1 MRDSILP
8 MAIYHL
14 HAKVISRATGRS
26 AVAAA
31 AYRSASR
38 LHDDRL
44 DRAHDF
50 SNKSGVVHSEILLPD
65 GAPERFAD
73 RSTLWNEIEAIEKRK
88 DAQLSREVEF
98 SIPREMTE
106 AQGIALARD
115 FVREQF
121 VDRRMV
127 ADLNV
132 HWDIGEDGLA
142 KPHAH
147 VMLSTRSVDENGFGA
162 KERDWNSKA
171 LLGEWRERWAAL
183 ANERLA
189 EIGLDVRIDHRSFAE
204 QGIDLE
210 PQNKIGPAGM
220 RREARGEDAERAAD
234 HQDIARRNGERL
246 LAEPSLALEALTR
259 QQSTFTRRDLARFV
273 DRHTADAEQF
283 GQVMAKVE
291 ACPER
296 VALGK
301 DGHGRER
308 FSTREMVGVERR
320 LEEASLELGGR
331 TTHAVPVAV
340 RRAAMAREGLGE
352 EQALAVG
359 EVTRSRDLSVVVGYA
374 GTGKSTML
382 GVAREA
388 WEEAGYRVRGAALSG
403 IAAEGLEAG
412 SGIESRTLASLERGW
427 EKGFDLLE
435 RGDVLV
441 VDEAGMI
448 GSRQM
453 ERVLSA
459 AKDAG
464 AKVVLVGDPEQL
476 QAIEA
481 GGAFRAVAERVG
493 SVEITTVRRQREG
506 WQQEATKALATG
518 RTGVALDRYEAAGMV
533 HGHETLE
540 AARAGVVAGWDAARQ
555 AEPGSS
561 QIMLAH
567 RRVDVR
573 ALNEAARAIRLD
585 AGELEAGVE
594 VTVATA
600 QGERS
605 FAIED
610 RVYFLRNDRGL
621 GVKNG
626 TLGTV
631 RGLYGMDEEKV
642 LLSVQLDGPAGPG
655 TGRIVSVRTW
665 EYDALDHGYAAT
677 IHKSQGVT
685 VDRAHVL
692 ATGSMDRHGAY
703 VALSRHRES
712 VSVHWG
718 RDDVGDRDGL
728 VRRLSRERLKDTTLD
743 YPHVRDMDAGFA
755 RRRGLSVS
763 ESEIVVGREK
773 AASGP
778 RQDRQAEGVPMPE
791 PASAQQKRGMFDGLD
806 LSVRPGRRTTEK
818 DVSAGMDAGAGKGES
833 GIEREAPVSPF
844 AGLRLPRVQRE
855 QVPAGLAGFVPGGD
869 PLQQAVERYAR
880 AWVDVERMVRQELPV
895 LEYQKKALFEA
906 GRDLERVRRGGEA
919 DLRAALKHQPEIRQ
933 ALYGLEGPARARK
946 LIEGLEHEDRVRKS
960 PELRAARFVKTW
972 DGLSREQQ
980 GVALKELKRDA
991 QLESVLREK
1000 GRELGIRKGSTL
1012 DHGLHPHQ
1020 REQALSRSRSRGMD
1034 MGM

>member
-1 MRDSILP
+1 

-31 AYRSASR
+31 AYRAASR
-38 LHDDRL
+38 LHDVRL
-44 DRAHDF
+44 DRDHDF

-65 GAPERFAD
+65 GAPERFLD
-73 RSTLWNEIEAIEKRK
+73 RSLLWNEVEAIEKRK
-88 DAQLSREVEF
+88 DAQLAREVEF
-98 SIPREMTE
+98 SIPREMIQ

-121 VDRRMV
+121 VERGMV

-132 HWDIGEDGLA
+132 HWDIGEDRQA

-162 KERDWNSKA
+162 KERSWNDRE
-171 LLGEWRERWAAL
+171 LLLTWRERWASL

-189 EIGLDVRIDHRSFAE
+189 ELDLDVRIDHRSFAE

-220 RREARGEDAERAAD
+220 RREERGEDAERVSD
-234 HQDIARRNGERL
+234 HLEIARRNGERL
-246 LAEPSLALEALTR
+246 LAEPHVALEALTR
-259 QQSTFTRRDLARFV
+259 QQSTFTRQDLARFV
-273 DRHTADAEQF
+273 DRHTVDAEQF
-283 GQVMAKVE
+283 SAVMVRVE
-291 ACPER
+291 VCPEL

-308 FSTREMVGVERR
+308 FSTREMIGVEQR
-320 LEEASLELGGR
+320 LEEASLAMGQSLG
-331 TTHAVPVAV
+331 HAVPLAV
-340 RRAAMAREGLGE
+340 RRAAMARDGLGD

-359 EVTRSRDLSVVVGYA
+359 EVTKSRDLSVVVGYA

-382 GVAREA
+382 GVARAA

-412 SGIESRTLASLERGW
+412 SGIESRTLASLERAW
-427 EKGFDLLE
+427 ARGFDLLE

-441 VDEAGMI
+441 VDEAGMV

-453 ERVLSA
+453 ERVLSVA
-459 AKDAG
+459 RDAG

-493 SVEITTVRRQREG
+493 AVEITTVRRQREG
-506 WQQEATKALATG
+506 WQQDATKELATG
-518 RTGVALDRYEAAGMV
+518 RTGEALGRYETAGLV
-533 HGHETLE
+533 RGYETLE
-540 AARAGVVAGWDAARQ
+540 EARAGVVAGWDEARQ
-555 AEPGSS
+555 AAPEDS

-573 ALNEAARAIRLD
+573 ALNEAAREIRRD
-585 AGELEAGVE
+585 AGELGEDVL
-594 VTVATA
+594 VPTA
-600 QGERS
+600 QGERV
-605 FAIED
+605 FADGE
-610 RVYFLRNDRGL
+610 RVYFLRNDREL

-631 RGLYGMDEEKV
+631 RGIVGSVEAGDLA
-642 LLSVQLDGPAGPG
+642 LSVQLDGPGGAG
-655 TGRIVSVRTW
+655 TGRIVPVSVAD
-665 EYDALDHGYAAT
+665 YDALDHGYAAT

-703 VALSRHRES
+703 VALSRHRGS

-728 VRRLSRERLKDTTLD
+728 VKRLSRERLKDTTLD
-743 YPHVRDMDAGFA
+743 YPQVRDRDAGFA
-755 RRRGLSVS
+755 RRRGLSVP
-763 ESEIVVGREK
+763 ESEIVVERGK

-778 RQDRQAEGVPMPE
+778 QKDRQAGTVRTPD
-791 PASAQQKRGMFDGLD
+791 PAPAQQKRGMFDGLD
-806 LSVRPGRRTTEK
+806 LSMRPGRRTAEK
-818 DVSAGMDAGAGKGES
+818 GVPVVQEAEVGKSEV
-833 GIEREAPVSPF
+833 EREAPASPF
-844 AGLRLPRVQRE
+844 AGLRLPRVQRGP
-855 QVPAGLAGFVPGGD
+855 VPAGLDGFVPGSD
-869 PLQQAVERYAR
+869 PLHQAVERYAR
-880 AWVDVERMVRQELPV
+880 AWVDAERMVRQELPV
-895 LEYQKKALFEA
+895 LEHQKKALFEA

-919 DLRAALKHQPEIRQ
+919 DLRTALKHQPETRQ
-933 ALYGLEGPARARK
+933 ALYGLEGPARARR
-946 LIEGLEHEDRVRKS
+946 LVEGLEHEDRVRKS

-991 QLESVLREK
+991 QLESILREK
-1000 GRELGIRKGSTL
+1000 SCELGIRKGSTL

-1020 REQALSRSRSRGMD
+1020 REYSLSRSRSRGMD

>member
-1 MRDSILP
+1 

-31 AYRSASR
+31 AYRAASR
-38 LHDDRL
+38 LHDVRL
-44 DRAHDF
+44 DRDHDF

-65 GAPERFAD
+65 GAPERFLD
-73 RSTLWNEIEAIEKRK
+73 RATLWNEVEAIEKRK
-88 DAQLSREVEF
+88 DAQLAREVEF
-98 SIPREMTE
+98 ALPREMTQV
-106 AQGIALARD
+106 QGIALARD

-121 VDRRMV
+121 VEHGMV

-132 HWDIGEDGLA
+132 HWDIGEDGQA

-162 KERDWNSKA
+162 KERSWNDKE
-171 LLGEWRERWAAL
+171 LLLTWRERWASL

-189 EIGLDVRIDHRSFAE
+189 ELDLDVRIDHRSFAA

-220 RREARGEDAERAAD
+220 RREERGEDAERVAD
-234 HQDIARRNGERL
+234 HLEIARRNGERL
-246 LAEPSLALEALTR
+246 LAEPHVALEALTR
-259 QQSTFTRRDLARFV
+259 QQSTFTRQDMARFV
-273 DRHTADAEQF
+273 DRQTVDAEQF
-283 GQVMAKVE
+283 TAVMVRVE
-291 ACPER
+291 ACPEL

-308 FSTREMVGVERR
+308 FSTRTMIGVEQR
-320 LEEASLELGGR
+320 LEEASLAMGQSQG
-331 TTHAVPVAV
+331 HAVPLAV
-340 RRAAMAREGLGE
+340 RRAAMQHSGLGE

-359 EVTRSRDLSVVVGYA
+359 EVTKSRDLSVVVGYA

-382 GVAREA
+382 GVARAA

-412 SGIESRTLASLERGW
+412 SGIESRTLASLERAW
-427 EKGFDLLE
+427 ERGFDLLE

-441 VDEAGMI
+441 VDEAGMV

-459 AKDAG
+459 ARGAG

-493 SVEITTVRRQREG
+493 SVEITAVRRQREG
-506 WQQEATKALATG
+506 WQQAATKELATG
-518 RTGVALDRYEAAGMV
+518 RTGEALGRYEAAGLV
-533 HGHETLE
+533 RGHDTLE
-540 AARAGVVAGWDAARQ
+540 EARAGVVAGWDEARQ
-555 AEPGSS
+555 AAPEDS

-573 ALNEAARAIRLD
+573 ALNEAARAIRRE
-585 AGELEAGVE
+585 AGELGDDVL
-594 VTVATA
+594 VPTA
-600 QGERS
+600 QGERV
-605 FAIED
+605 FADGE
-610 RVYFLRNDRGL
+610 RVYFLRNDREL

-631 RGLYGMDEEKV
+631 RGIEGSAEAGDLA
-642 LLSVQLDGPAGPG
+642 LSVQLDGPGGTG
-655 TGRIVSVRTW
+655 TGRVVSVSVAD
-665 EYDALDHGYAAT
+665 YDALDHGYAAT

-743 YPHVRDMDAGFA
+743 YPHVRDRDAGFT
-755 RRRGLSVS
+755 RRRGLSVP
-763 ESEIVVGREK
+763 ESEIVVEREQD
-773 AASGP
+773 ASGP
-778 RQDRQAEGVPMPE
+778 RQDRLAEGVPMPD
-791 PASAQQKRGMFDGLD
+791 PAPAQQKRGMFDGLD
-806 LSVRPGRRTTEK
+806 LSVRGRGRTAEK
-818 DVSAGMDAGAGKGES
+818 DVSAGMDAGSGKGES
-833 GIEREAPVSPF
+833 GAEREAPASPF

-855 QVPAGLAGFVPGGD
+855 QVPAGFVRGGD
-869 PLQQAVERYAR
+869 PLHQVVEQYAR
-880 AWVDVERMVRQELPV
+880 SVRDIGRMVEQDLPV
-895 LEYQKKALFEA
+895 LEHQKKAWLDA
-906 GRDLERVRRGGEA
+906 STALER
-919 DLRAALKHQPEIRQ
+919 LRPGAVIALETAVKHEPEIRQ
-933 ALYGLEGPARARK
+933 ALYGQEGPARARR
-946 LIEGLEHEDRVRKS
+946 LVEGLEHEDKVRKS
-960 PELRAARFVKTW
+960 PELRAARFVKAW

-980 GVALKELKRDA
+980 SVALKELKRDP
-991 QLESVLREK
+991 QLESLLRQK
-1000 GRELGIRKGSTL
+1000 TRELGIEKGSTL
-1012 DHGLHPHQ
+1012 DHGLQPQ
-1020 REQALSRSRSRGMD
+1020 RTRSLSRSKDRGMD
-1034 MGM
+1034 MGI

>member
-1 MRDSILP
+1 MRDSIVS

-14 HAKVISRATGRS
+14 HAKLISRGTGRS

-50 SNKSGVVHSEILLPD
+50 TNKSGVVHSEILLPD
-65 GAPERFAD
+65 GAPERLAD

-98 SIPREMTE
+98 SIPREMTQE
-106 AQGIALARD
+106 QGIALARD

-121 VDRRMV
+121 VDRGMV

-147 VMLSTRSVDENGFGA
+147 VMLSTRTVDETGFGA
-162 KERDWNSKA
+162 KEREWNSKA
-171 LLGEWRERWAAL
+171 LLAEWRERWASL

-220 RREARGEDAERAAD
+220 RREERGEDAERAAD
-234 HQDIARRNGERL
+234 HEEIARRNGERL
-246 LAEPSLALEALTR
+246 IAEPSLALEALTR
-259 QQSTFTRRDLARFV
+259 QQSTFTRQDLARFV
-273 DRHTADAEQF
+273 DRQTADAEQF

-291 ACPER
+291 ASPEL
-296 VALGK
+296 VALGT
-301 DGHGRER
+301 DGRGRTR
-308 FSTREMVGVERR
+308 YSTREMVAMERR

-331 TTHAVPVAV
+331 TSHGVPLAV
-340 RRAAMAREGLGE
+340 RRVAMAREGLGE

-359 EVTRSRDLSVVVGYA
+359 EVTRSRDLSVVIGYA

-412 SGIESRTLASLERGW
+412 SGSGIESRTLASLERGW

-441 VDEAGMI
+441 VDEAGMV

-459 AKDAG
+459 ARDAG

-493 SVEITTVRRQREG
+493 AVEITTVRRQRAG
-506 WQQEATKALATG
+506 WQQEATKELATG
-518 RTGVALDRYEAAGMV
+518 RTEAALDRYEAAGMV

-540 AARAGVVAGWDAARQ
+540 DARAGVVAGWDAARQ

-573 ALNEAARAIRLD
+573 ALNEAARAIRLE

-600 QGERS
+600 QGERQ

-655 TGRIVSVRTW
+655 TGQIVSVRTW

-685 VDRAHVL
+685 VDRVHAL
-692 ATGSMDRHGAY
+692 GTGSMDRHGAY
-703 VALSRHRES
+703 VVLSRHRDR
-712 VSVHWG
+712 VDLHWA
-718 RDDVGDRDGL
+718 RDDVGSREGL
-728 VRRLSRERLKDTTLD
+728 VAKLSRERLKDTTLD
-743 YPHVRDMDAGFA
+743 YGPDRGTERDATATAAYA
-755 RRRGLSVS
+755 RRRGFRVP
-763 ESEIVVGREK
+763 ESEIVVERAA
-773 AASGP
+773 AAS
-778 RQDRQAEGVPMPE
+778 RARKE
-791 PASAQQKRGMFDGLD
+791 PDLSAGAAPARERGMFDGLA
-806 LSVRPGRRTTEK
+806 LNARPVSEHDAAAEKGKEAGRKT
-818 DVSAGMDAGAGKGES
+818 SA
-833 GIEREAPVSPF
+833 SPF
-844 AGLRLPRVQRE
+844 AGLKLNPDRRERLPV
-855 QVPAGLAGFVPGGD
+855 VVGLEPGGD
-869 PLQQAVERYAR
+869 PLVKAVDRYAR
-880 AWVDVERMVRQELPV
+880 AWVDAGRMVEQGLPV
-895 LEYQKKALFEA
+895 LEHQKRTLHAAGVTLDQVRRGAVQDLASALKHEPEISDVM
-906 GRDLERVRRGGEA
+906 RDLE
-919 DLRAALKHQPEIRQ
+919 
-933 ALYGLEGPARARK
+933 GPVRARR
-946 LIEGLEHEDRVRKS
+946 LIEGIEQEEKIRRS
-960 PELRAARFVKTW
+960 PELRAARFVREW
-972 DGLSREQQ
+972 DGLSREKQD
-980 GVALKELKRDA
+980 VALKELKRDP
-991 QLESVLREK
+991 QLESLMREK
-1000 GRELGIRKGSTL
+1000 ARELGITPGSGL
-1012 DHGLHPHQ
+1012 DRVLDPQ
-1020 REQALSRSRSRGMD
+1020 RERSITRARSHGRGMD

>member
-1 MRDSILP
+1 

-31 AYRSASR
+31 AYRAASR
-38 LHDDRL
+38 LHDVRL
-44 DRAHDF
+44 DRDHDF
-50 SNKSGVVHSEILLPD
+50 SNKSGVVHSEILLRD
-65 GAPERFAD
+65 GAPERFLD
-73 RSTLWNEIEAIEKRK
+73 RSVLWNEVEAIEKRK
-88 DAQLSREVEF
+88 DAQLAREVEF
-98 SIPREMTE
+98 ALPREMTQ

-121 VDRRMV
+121 VERGMV

-132 HWDIGEDGLA
+132 HWDIGEDGQV

-162 KERDWNSKA
+162 KERSWNDKE
-171 LLGEWRERWAAL
+171 LLLTWRERWASL

-189 EIGLDVRIDHRSFAE
+189 ELDLDVRIDHRSFAA

-220 RREARGEDAERAAD
+220 RREERGEDAERVAD
-234 HQDIARRNGERL
+234 HLEIARRNGERL
-246 LAEPSLALEALTR
+246 LAEPHVALEALTK
-259 QQSTFTRRDLARFV
+259 QQSTFTRQDLARFV
-273 DRHTADAEQF
+273 DRQTADAEQF
-283 GQVMAKVE
+283 SAVMVRVE
-291 ACPER
+291 ACPEL

-308 FSTREMVGVERR
+308 FSTREMIGVEQR
-320 LEEASLELGGR
+320 LEEASLAMGQSQG
-331 TTHAVPVAV
+331 HAVPLAV
-340 RRAAMAREGLGE
+340 RRAAMARDGLGD

-359 EVTRSRDLSVVVGYA
+359 EVTKSRDLSVVVGYA

-412 SGIESRTLASLERGW
+412 AGIESRTLASLERAW
-427 EKGFDLLE
+427 ERGFDLLE

-441 VDEAGMI
+441 VDEAGMV

-459 AKDAG
+459 ARSAG

-493 SVEITTVRRQREG
+493 SVEITAVRRQREG
-506 WQQEATKALATG
+506 WQQAATKELATG
-518 RTGVALDRYEAAGMV
+518 RTGEALGRYEAAGLV
-533 HGHETLE
+533 RGHDTLE
-540 AARAGVVAGWDAARQ
+540 EARAGVVAGWDEARQ
-555 AEPGSS
+555 AAPEES

-573 ALNEAARAIRLD
+573 ALNEAAREIRRE
-585 AGELEAGVE
+585 AGELGDDVL
-594 VTVATA
+594 VPTA
-600 QGERS
+600 QGERV
-605 FAIED
+605 FADGE
-610 RVYFLRNDRGL
+610 RVYFLRNDREL

-631 RGLYGMDEEKV
+631 RGIVGSAEAGDLA
-642 LLSVQLDGPAGPG
+642 LSVQLDGKEGAGR
-655 TGRIVSVRTW
+655 GRVVSVSVAD
-665 EYDALDHGYAAT
+665 YDALDHGYAAT

-743 YPHVRDMDAGFA
+743 YPHVRDRDAGFA
-755 RRRGLSVS
+755 RRRGLHVP
-763 ESEIVVGREK
+763 ESEIVVEREK

-806 LSVRPGRRTTEK
+806 LSVRPGRRTAEK

-833 GIEREAPVSPF
+833 GIEREAPASLF

-855 QVPAGLAGFVPGGD
+855 QVPAGLDGFVPGGD

-880 AWVDVERMVRQELPV
+880 AWVDAERMVRQELPV
-895 LEYQKKALFEA
+895 LEHQKKALFEA

-946 LIEGLEHEDRVRKS
+946 LVEGLEHEDRVRKS
-960 PELRAARFVKTW
+960 PDLRAARFVKTW

-991 QLESVLREK
+991 QLESILREK
-1000 GRELGIRKGSTL
+1000 SRELGIRKGSTL

-1020 REQALSRSRSRGMD
+1020 REHSLSRSRSRGMD

>member
-1 MRDSILP
+1 

-31 AYRSASR
+31 AYRAASR
-38 LHDDRL
+38 LHDLRL
-44 DRAHDF
+44 DRDHDF

-65 GAPERFAD
+65 GAPERFLD
-73 RSTLWNEIEAIEKRK
+73 RATLWNEVEAIEKRK
-88 DAQLSREVEF
+88 DAQLAREVEF
-98 SIPREMTE
+98 SIPREMTQ

-121 VDRRMV
+121 VERGMV

-132 HWDIGEDGLA
+132 HWDIGEDGQA

-162 KERDWNSKA
+162 KERSWNDKE
-171 LLGEWRERWAAL
+171 LLLTWRERWASL

-189 EIGLDVRIDHRSFAE
+189 ELDLDVRIDHRSFAA

-220 RREARGEDAERAAD
+220 RREERGEDAERVAD
-234 HQDIARRNGERL
+234 HLEIARRNGERL
-246 LAEPSLALEALTR
+246 LAEPHVALEALTR
-259 QQSTFTRRDLARFV
+259 QQSTFTRQDLARFV

-283 GQVMAKVE
+283 SAVMVRVE
-291 ACPER
+291 ACPEL

-308 FSTREMVGVERR
+308 FSTREMIGVEQR
-320 LEEASLELGGR
+320 LEEASLAMGQSQG
-331 TTHAVPVAV
+331 HAVPLAV
-340 RRAAMAREGLGE
+340 RRAAMARDGLGD

-359 EVTRSRDLSVVVGYA
+359 EVTKSRDLSVVVGYA

-382 GVAREA
+382 GVARAA

-412 SGIESRTLASLERGW
+412 SGIESRTLASLERAW
-427 EKGFDLLE
+427 ERGFDLLE

-441 VDEAGMI
+441 VDEAGMV
-448 GSRQM
+448 GSQQM

-459 AKDAG
+459 ARSAG

-506 WQQEATKALATG
+506 WQQAATKELATG
-518 RTGVALDRYEAAGMV
+518 RTEQALGRYEAAGLV
-533 HGHETLE
+533 RGHGTLE
-540 AARAGVVAGWDAARQ
+540 EARAGVVAGWEEARQ
-555 AEPGSS
+555 AAPEES

-573 ALNEAARAIRLD
+573 ALNEAAREIRRD
-585 AGELEAGVE
+585 AGELGDDVL
-594 VTVATA
+594 VPTA
-600 QGERS
+600 QGERM
-605 FAIED
+605 FADGE
-610 RVYFLRNDRGL
+610 RVYFLRNDREL

-631 RGLYGMDEEKV
+631 RGIEGSAEAGDLA
-642 LLSVQLDGPAGPG
+642 LSVQLDGPGGTG
-655 TGRIVSVRTW
+655 TGRVVSVSVAD
-665 EYDALDHGYAAT
+665 YDALDHGYAAT
-677 IHKSQGVT
+677 IHKAQGVT

-728 VRRLSRERLKDTTLD
+728 VKQLSRERLKDTTLD
-743 YPHVRDMDAGFA
+743 YPHVRDQDAGFA
-755 RRRGLSVS
+755 RRRGLHVP
-763 ESEIVVGREK
+763 ESEIVVEREK

-778 RQDRQAEGVPMPE
+778 RQDRQAEGVPE

-806 LSVRPGRRTTEK
+806 LSVRGRNRKMEK
-818 DVSAGMDAGAGKGES
+818 DVLTGMEAEAGKGKS
-833 GIEREAPVSPF
+833 GVEREAPASPF

-855 QVPAGLAGFVPGGD
+855 QVPAGLDGFIPGSD

-880 AWVDVERMVRQELPV
+880 AWVDAERMVRQELPV
-895 LEYQKKALFEA
+895 LEHQKKALFEA

-946 LIEGLEHEDRVRKS
+946 LVEGLEHEDRVRKS
-960 PELRAARFVKTW
+960 PDLRAARFVKAW

-991 QLESVLREK
+991 QLESILREK
-1000 GRELGIRKGSTL
+1000 SRELGIRKGSML

>member
-1 MRDSILP
+1 

-31 AYRSASR
+31 AYRAASR
-38 LHDDRL
+38 LHDVRL
-44 DRAHDF
+44 DRDHDF

-65 GAPERFAD
+65 GAPERFLD
-73 RSTLWNEIEAIEKRK
+73 RATLWNEVEAIEKRK
-88 DAQLSREVEF
+88 DAQLAREVEF
-98 SIPREMTE
+98 SIPREMTQ

-121 VDRRMV
+121 VERGMV

-132 HWDIGEDGLA
+132 HWDIGEDGQA

-162 KERDWNSKA
+162 KERSWNDKE
-171 LLGEWRERWAAL
+171 LLLTWRERWASL

-189 EIGLDVRIDHRSFAE
+189 ELDLDVRIDHRSFAA

-220 RREARGEDAERAAD
+220 RREERGEDAERVAD
-234 HQDIARRNGERL
+234 HLEIARRNGERL
-246 LAEPSLALEALTR
+246 LAEPHVALEALTR
-259 QQSTFTRRDLARFV
+259 QQSTFTRQDLARFV

-283 GQVMAKVE
+283 TAVMVRVE
-291 ACPER
+291 ACLEL

-308 FSTREMVGVERR
+308 FSTRAMIGVEQR
-320 LEEASLELGGR
+320 LEEASLAMGQSQG
-331 TTHAVPVAV
+331 HAVPLAV
-340 RRAAMAREGLGE
+340 RRAAMQHSGLGE

-359 EVTRSRDLSVVVGYA
+359 EVTKSRDLSVVVGYA

-382 GVAREA
+382 GAARAA

-403 IAAEGLEAG
+403 IAAEGLEVG
-412 SGIESRTLASLERGW
+412 SGIESRTLASLERAWGR
-427 EKGFDLLE
+427 GFDLLE

-441 VDEAGMI
+441 VDEAGMV

-453 ERVLSA
+453 ERVLSVA
-459 AKDAG
+459 REAG

-506 WQQEATKALATG
+506 WQQAATKELATG
-518 RTGVALDRYEAAGMV
+518 RTEQALGRYEATGLV
-533 HGHETLE
+533 RGHDTLE
-540 AARAGVVAGWDAARQ
+540 EARGGVVAGWDEARQ
-555 AEPGSS
+555 AAPEDS

-573 ALNEAARAIRLD
+573 ALNEAARAIRRE
-585 AGELEAGVE
+585 AGELGDDVL
-594 VTVATA
+594 VPTA
-600 QGERS
+600 QGERV
-605 FAIED
+605 FADGE
-610 RVYFLRNDRGL
+610 RVYFLRNDREL

-631 RGLYGMDEEKV
+631 RGIERSAEAGDLV
-642 LLSVQLDGPAGPG
+642 LSVQLDGKEGV
-655 TGRIVSVRTW
+655 GRGRVVSVSVA

-692 ATGSMDRHGAY
+692 ATGSLDRHGAY

-728 VRRLSRERLKDTTLD
+728 VQRLSRERLKDTTLD
-743 YPHVRDMDAGFA
+743 YPHVRDRDTGFA
-755 RRRGLSVS
+755 RRRGLYVP
-763 ESEIVVGREK
+763 ESKIVVEREK
-773 AASGP
+773 AASGS
-778 RQDRQAEGVPMPE
+778 QKDRQTEAVSTPE
-791 PASAQQKRGMFDGLD
+791 PAPAQQKRGMFDGLD
-806 LSVRPGRRTTEK
+806 LSVRPGCRAAEK
-818 DVSAGMDAGAGKGES
+818 DVSAGMEGAASTEKSGDA
-833 GIEREAPVSPF
+833 REASVSRF
-844 AGLRLPRVQRE
+844 AGLRLRRVRRE
-855 QVPAGLAGFVPGGD
+855 TLPSVLDGFVPGND

-880 AWVDVERMVRQELPV
+880 AWVDAERMVRQELPV
-895 LEYQKKALFEA
+895 LACQKKALFEA
-906 GRDLERVRRGGEA
+906 GRDFERLRRGGEA

-946 LIEGLEHEDRVRKS
+946 LVAGLEYEARVRKS
-960 PELRAARFVKTW
+960 PELRAERFVKVW
-972 DGLSREQQ
+972 EGLSREQQ
-980 GVALKELKRDA
+980 GMALKALKRDV
-991 QLESVLREK
+991 QLASLLRK
-1000 GRELGIRKGSTL
+1000 KSRELGIKKGSSL
-1012 DHGLHPHQ
+1012 DRGLHPSQQEHS
-1020 REQALSRSRSRGMD
+1020 LSRSRSRDRGWD

>member
-1 MRDSILP
+1 

-31 AYRSASR
+31 AYRAASC
-38 LHDDRL
+38 LHDVRL
-44 DRAHDF
+44 DRDHDF

-65 GAPERFAD
+65 GAPERFLD
-73 RSTLWNEIEAIEKRK
+73 RATLWNEVEAIEKRK
-88 DAQLSREVEF
+88 DAQLARELEF
-98 SIPREMTE
+98 SIPREMIQ

-121 VDRRMV
+121 VERGMV

-162 KERDWNSKA
+162 KERSWNDKE
-171 LLGEWRERWAAL
+171 LLLTWRGRWASL

-189 EIGLDVRIDHRSFAE
+189 ELDLDVRIDHRSFVA

-220 RREARGEDAERAAD
+220 RREERGEDAERVAD
-234 HQDIARRNGERL
+234 HLEIARRNGERL
-246 LAEPSLALEALTR
+246 LAEPHVALEALTR
-259 QQSTFTRRDLARFV
+259 QQSTFTRQDLARFV

-283 GQVMAKVE
+283 SAVMVRVE
-291 ACPER
+291 ACPEL

-308 FSTREMVGVERR
+308 FSTRTMIGVEQR
-320 LEEASLELGGR
+320 LEEASLAMGQSQG
-331 TTHAVPVAV
+331 HAVPLAV
-340 RRAAMAREGLGE
+340 RRAAMQHSGLGD

-359 EVTRSRDLSVVVGYA
+359 EVTKSRDLSVVVGYA

-382 GVAREA
+382 GVARAA

-412 SGIESRTLASLERGW
+412 AGIESRTLASLERAW
-427 EKGFDLLE
+427 ARGFDLLE

-441 VDEAGMI
+441 VDEAGMV

-453 ERVLSA
+453 ERVLSVA
-459 AKDAG
+459 REVG

-506 WQQEATKALATG
+506 WQQAATKELATG
-518 RTGVALDRYEAAGMV
+518 RTGEALGRYEAAGLV
-533 HGHETLE
+533 RGHDTLE
-540 AARAGVVAGWDAARQ
+540 EARAGVVAGWDEARQ
-555 AEPGSS
+555 AAPEES

-573 ALNEAARAIRLD
+573 ALNEAAREIRRE
-585 AGELEAGVE
+585 AGELGDDVL
-594 VTVATA
+594 VPTA
-600 QGERS
+600 QGERV
-605 FAIED
+605 FADGE
-610 RVYFLRNDRGL
+610 RVYFLRNDREL
-621 GVKNG
+621 EVKNG

-631 RGLYGMDEEKV
+631 RGIEGSAEAGDLA
-642 LLSVQLDGPAGPG
+642 LSVQLDGPDGAG
-655 TGRIVSVRTW
+655 TGRVVSVSVA

-712 VSVHWG
+712 VSIHWG
-718 RDDVGDRDGL
+718 RDDVGDLDGL

-743 YPHVRDMDAGFA
+743 YPHVRDRDAGFA
-755 RRRGLSVS
+755 RRRGLHVP
-763 ESEIVVGREK
+763 ESEIVVARGK
-773 AASGP
+773 TASGP

-806 LSVRPGRRTTEK
+806 LSVRGRGRTADK
-818 DVSAGMDAGAGKGES
+818 DVSAGLEAGKGKSEV
-833 GIEREAPVSPF
+833 EREAPVSPF
-844 AGLRLPRVQRE
+844 AGLRLPRVQRQ
-855 QVPAGLAGFVPGGD
+855 QVPAGLDGFVPGSD

-880 AWVDVERMVRQELPV
+880 AWVDAERMVRQELPV
-895 LEYQKKALFEA
+895 LEHQKKALFEA

-946 LIEGLEHEDRVRKS
+946 LVEGLEHEDRVRKS
-960 PELRAARFVKTW
+960 PDLRAARFVKTW

-991 QLESVLREK
+991 QLESILREK
-1000 GRELGIRKGSTL
+1000 SRELGIRKGSTL

>member
-1 MRDSILP
+1 

-31 AYRSASR
+31 AYRAASR
-38 LHDDRL
+38 LHDLRL
-44 DRAHDF
+44 DRDHDF

-65 GAPERFAD
+65 GAPERFLD
-73 RSTLWNEIEAIEKRK
+73 RATLWNEVEAIEKRK
-88 DAQLSREVEF
+88 DAQLAREVEF
-98 SIPREMTE
+98 SIPREMTQ

-121 VDRRMV
+121 VERGMV

-132 HWDIGEDGLA
+132 HWDIGEDGQA

-162 KERDWNSKA
+162 KERSWNDKE
-171 LLGEWRERWAAL
+171 LLLTWRERWASL

-189 EIGLDVRIDHRSFAE
+189 ELDLDVRIDHRSFAA

-220 RREARGEDAERAAD
+220 RREERGEDAERVAD
-234 HQDIARRNGERL
+234 HLEIARRNGERL
-246 LAEPSLALEALTR
+246 LAEPHVALEALTQ
-259 QQSTFTRRDLARFV
+259 QQSTFTRQDMARFV
-273 DRHTADAEQF
+273 DRQTVDAEQF
-283 GQVMAKVE
+283 TAVMVRVE
-291 ACPER
+291 ACPEL

-308 FSTREMVGVERR
+308 FSTRAMIGVEQR
-320 LEEASLELGGR
+320 LEEASLAMGLSQG
-331 TTHAVPVAV
+331 HAVPLAV
-340 RRAAMAREGLGE
+340 RRAAMQHSGLGE

-359 EVTRSRDLSVVVGYA
+359 EVTKSRDLSVVVGYA

-382 GVAREA
+382 GVARAA

-412 SGIESRTLASLERGW
+412 SGIESRTLASLERAW
-427 EKGFDLLE
+427 ERGFDLLE

-441 VDEAGMI
+441 VDEAGMV

-453 ERVLSA
+453 ERVLSVA
-459 AKDAG
+459 REAG

-493 SVEITTVRRQREG
+493 SVEITAVRRQREG
-506 WQQEATKALATG
+506 WQQAATKELATG
-518 RTGVALDRYEAAGMV
+518 RTGEALGRYEAAGLV
-533 HGHETLE
+533 RGHDTLE
-540 AARAGVVAGWDAARQ
+540 EARAGVVAGWDEARQ
-555 AEPGSS
+555 AAPEES

-573 ALNEAARAIRLD
+573 ALNEAAREIRRE
-585 AGELEAGVE
+585 AGELGDDVL
-594 VTVATA
+594 VPTA
-600 QGERS
+600 QGERV
-605 FAIED
+605 FADGE
-610 RVYFLRNDRGL
+610 RVYFLRNDREL

-631 RGLYGMDEEKV
+631 RGIVGSAEAGDLA
-642 LLSVQLDGPAGPG
+642 LSVQLDGKEGAGR
-655 TGRIVSVRTW
+655 GRVVSVSVAD
-665 EYDALDHGYAAT
+665 YDALDHGYAAT

-712 VSVHWG
+712 VSIHWG
-718 RDDVGDRDGL
+718 RDDVGDLDGL

-743 YPHVRDMDAGFA
+743 YPHVRDWDAGFA
-755 RRRGLSVS
+755 RRRGLHVP
-763 ESEIVVGREK
+763 ESEIVVEREK

-778 RQDRQAEGVPMPE
+778 QKDRQTEAVSTPE
-791 PASAQQKRGMFDGLD
+791 PAPAQQKRGMFDGLD
-806 LSVRPGRRTTEK
+806 LSVRPGRRTAEK

-833 GIEREAPVSPF
+833 GIEREAPASLF

-855 QVPAGLAGFVPGGD
+855 QVPAGLDGFIPGSD

-880 AWVDVERMVRQELPV
+880 AWVDAERMVRQELPV
-895 LEYQKKALFEA
+895 LEHQKKALFEA

-946 LIEGLEHEDRVRKS
+946 LVEGLEHEDRVRKS
-960 PELRAARFVKTW
+960 PDLRAARFVKAW

-991 QLESVLREK
+991 QLESILREK
-1000 GRELGIRKGSTL
+1000 SRELGIRKGSML

>member
-1 MRDSILP
+1 

-14 HAKVISRATGRS
+14 HAKLISRATGRS

-50 SNKSGVVHSEILLPD
+50 TNKSGVVHSEILLPD
-65 GAPERFAD
+65 GAPKRLAD
-73 RSTLWNEIEAIEKRK
+73 RSTLWNEVEAIEKRK

-98 SIPREMTE
+98 SIPREMTQE
-106 AQGIALARD
+106 QGIGLARD

-121 VDRRMV
+121 VDRGMV

-147 VMLSTRSVDENGFGA
+147 VMLSTRTVDETGFGA
-162 KERDWNSKA
+162 KGREWNSKA
-171 LLGEWRERWAAL
+171 LLAEWRERWASL
-183 ANERLA
+183 ANERLV

-220 RREARGEDAERAAD
+220 RREERGEDAERAAD
-234 HQDIARRNGERL
+234 HEEIARRNGERL
-246 LAEPSLALEALTR
+246 IAEPSLALEALTR
-259 QQSTFTRRDLARFV
+259 QQSTFTRQDLARFV
-273 DRHTADAEQF
+273 DRQTADAEQF
-283 GQVMAKVE
+283 AAAMAKVE
-291 ACPER
+291 ASPEL

-301 DGHGRER
+301 DGRGRAR
-308 FSTREMVGVERR
+308 YSTRAMVAVERR

-331 TTHAVPVAV
+331 TSHGVPLAV
-340 RRAAMAREGLGE
+340 RRAAMTREGLGE

-359 EVTRSRDLSVVVGYA
+359 EVTRSRDLSVVIGYA

-435 RGDVLV
+435 CGDVLV
-441 VDEAGMI
+441 VDEAGMV
-448 GSRQM
+448 GSRQL

-459 AKDAG
+459 ARDAG

-493 SVEITTVRRQREG
+493 SVEITAVRRQRAG
-506 WQQEATKALATG
+506 WQQEATKELATG
-518 RTGVALDRYEAAGMV
+518 RTEAALDRYEAAGMV
-533 HGHETLE
+533 HGHDTLE
-540 AARAGVVAGWDAARQ
+540 EARAGVVAEWDAARR
-555 AEPGSS
+555 AAPGERS
-561 QIMLAH
+561 IMLAH
-567 RRVDVR
+567 RRVDVQ
-573 ALNEAARAIRLD
+573 ALNEAARAIRLEV
-585 AGELEAGVE
+585 GELEAGVE

-600 QGERS
+600 QGDRQ
-605 FAIED
+605 FAIEE

-655 TGRIVSVRTW
+655 TGQIVSVRTW

-685 VDRAHVL
+685 VDRVHAL
-692 ATGSMDRHGAY
+692 GTGSMDRHGAY
-703 VALSRHRES
+703 VVLSRHRDR
-712 VSVHWG
+712 VDLHWA
-718 RDDVGDRDGL
+718 RDDVGSREGL
-728 VRRLSRERLKDTTLD
+728 VAKLSRERLKDTTLD
-743 YPHVRDMDAGFA
+743 YGPGRGAERDATAAYA
-755 RRRGLSVS
+755 RRRGFRVP
-763 ESEIVVGREK
+763 ESEIGVERAAAREEPDRSAGAD
-773 AASGP
+773 AAPVRG
-778 RQDRQAEGVPMPE
+778 
-791 PASAQQKRGMFDGLD
+791 RGMFDGLV
-806 LSVRPGRRTTEK
+806 LNARPVSGR
-818 DVSAGMDAGAGKGES
+818 DAAAGKEKEAG
-833 GIEREAPVSPF
+833 REAPASPF
-844 AGLRLPRVQRE
+844 AGLKLNPDRRERLPAV
-855 QVPAGLAGFVPGGD
+855 VGMTPGDD
-869 PLQQAVERYAR
+869 PLVKAVNRYAR
-880 AWVDVERMVRQELPV
+880 AWMDAGRMMEQGLPV
-895 LEYQKKALFEA
+895 LEHQKRTLHEA
-906 GRDLERVRRGGEA
+906 GVGLDQVRRGAVE
-919 DLRAALKHQPEIRQ
+919 DLASALKHEPAIRD
-933 ALYGLEGPARARK
+933 AMREMEGLARART
-946 LIEGLEHEDRVRKS
+946 LIEGIEREETIRRS
-960 PELRAARFVKTW
+960 PDLRAARFVREW
-972 DGLSREQQ
+972 DGLSREQR
-980 GVALKELKRDA
+980 GDALKELKRDA
-991 QLESVLREK
+991 QLESLMREK
-1000 GRELGIRKGSTL
+1000 KRALGIAPGSDL
-1012 DHGLHPHQ
+1012 DQALRRQ
-1020 REQALSRSRSRGMD
+1020 REQSITRTISRSRGRGMD

>member
-1 MRDSILP
+1 

-31 AYRSASR
+31 AYRAASR
-38 LHDDRL
+38 LHDVRL
-44 DRAHDF
+44 ERDHDF

-65 GAPERFAD
+65 GAPERFLD
-73 RSTLWNEIEAIEKRK
+73 RATLWNEVEAIEKRK
-88 DAQLSREVEF
+88 DAQLARELEF
-98 SIPREMTE
+98 ALPREMTQ
-106 AQGIALARD
+106 ALGVALARD
-115 FVREQF
+115 FVHEQF
-121 VDRRMV
+121 VERGMV

-147 VMLSTRSVDENGFGA
+147 VMLSTRSVDENGFSA
-162 KERDWNSKA
+162 KERSWNDKE
-171 LLGEWRERWAAL
+171 LLLTWRERWASL

-189 EIGLDVRIDHRSFAE
+189 ELDLDVRIDHRSFAA

-220 RREARGEDAERAAD
+220 RREERGEDAERVAD
-234 HQDIARRNGERL
+234 HLEIARRNGEKL
-246 LAEPSLALEALTR
+246 LAEPHVALEALTR
-259 QQSTFTRRDLARFV
+259 QQSTFTRQDLARFV

-283 GQVMAKVE
+283 RAVMVRVE
-291 ACPER
+291 ACPEL

-308 FSTREMVGVERR
+308 FSTREMIGVEQR
-320 LEEASLELGGR
+320 LEEASIAMGQSQG
-331 TTHAVPVAV
+331 HVVPLAV
-340 RRAAMAREGLGE
+340 RRAAMQRSGLGD

-359 EVTRSRDLSVVVGYA
+359 EVTKSRDLSVVVGYA

-403 IAAEGLEAG
+403 IAAEGLQGGA
-412 SGIESRTLASLERGW
+412 GIESRTLASLELAW
-427 EKGFDLLE
+427 AKGRDRLE

-441 VDEAGMI
+441 VDEAGMV

-459 AKDAG
+459 AREVG

-493 SVEITTVRRQREG
+493 AVEITTVRRQRDG
-506 WQQEATKALATG
+506 WQQDATKELATG
-518 RTGVALDRYEAAGMV
+518 RTDSALGRYEAADLV
-533 HGHETLE
+533 RGHDTLE
-540 AARAGVVAGWDAARQ
+540 EARAGVVAGWDEARQ
-555 AEPGSS
+555 AAPEGS

-573 ALNEAARAIRLD
+573 ALNEAAREIRRK
-585 AGELEAGVE
+585 AGELGEDVL
-594 VTVATA
+594 VSTA
-600 QGERS
+600 QGERV
-605 FAIED
+605 FADGE
-610 RVYFLRNDRGL
+610 RVYFLRNDREL

-631 RGLYGMDEEKV
+631 RGIEGSAEAGDLV
-642 LLSVQLDGPAGPG
+642 LSVQLDGPDGAGR
-655 TGRIVSVRTW
+655 GRVVSVSVA

-703 VALSRHRES
+703 VALSRHRDS
-712 VSVHWG
+712 VSVHWS

-728 VRRLSRERLKDTTLD
+728 VKRLSRERLKDTTLD
-743 YPHVRDMDAGFA
+743 YLRDRGRDAGFA
-755 RRRGLSVS
+755 RRRGLFVP
-763 ESEIVVGREK
+763 ESEIMVGRENT
-773 AASGP
+773 ASGP
-778 RQDRQAEGVPMPE
+778 QKNGPDDVSQVPE
-791 PASAQQKRGMFDGLD
+791 PVSSHRKPGLFERLSLAVRIRDQEADKD
-806 LSVRPGRRTTEK
+806 LSVEAATGSRHQGR
-818 DVSAGMDAGAGKGES
+818 
-833 GIEREAPVSPF
+833 EREASASPF

-855 QVPAGLAGFVPGGD
+855 QIPAGLDGFVPGGD
-869 PLQQAVERYAR
+869 PLHQAVERYAR
-880 AWVDVERMVRQELPV
+880 AWVDAELMMRKELPV
-895 LEYQKKALFEA
+895 LELQKKALFEA
-906 GRDLERVRRGGEA
+906 GRDLERVRSGSEV
-919 DLRAALKHQPEIRQ
+919 DLRAALKHQPEIW
-933 ALYGLEGPARARK
+933 LVLHGLEGPARARR
-946 LIEGLEHEDRVRKS
+946 LVAGLEHEDRVRKS
-960 PELRAARFVKTW
+960 PQLRAERFVKAW

-980 GVALKELKRDA
+980 GVALQELKRDA
-991 QLESVLREK
+991 QLEAILREK
-1000 GRELGIRKGSTL
+1000 SCELGIQKGSTL
-1012 DHGLHPHQ
+1012 DHGLHLHQ
-1020 REQALSRSRSRGMD
+1020 REHSLLLSRSRDRGMD

>member
-1 MRDSILP
+1 

-31 AYRSASR
+31 AYRAASR
-38 LHDDRL
+38 LHDVRL
-44 DRAHDF
+44 DRDHDF

-65 GAPERFAD
+65 GAPERFLD
-73 RSTLWNEIEAIEKRK
+73 RATLWNEVEAIEKRK
-88 DAQLSREVEF
+88 DAQLAREVEF
-98 SIPREMTE
+98 SIPREMTQ

-121 VDRRMV
+121 VERGMV

-132 HWDIGEDGLA
+132 HWDIGEDGQA

-162 KERDWNSKA
+162 KERSWNDKE
-171 LLGEWRERWAAL
+171 LLLTWRERWASF

-189 EIGLDVRIDHRSFAE
+189 ELDLDVRIDHRSFAA

-210 PQNKIGPAGM
+210 PQNKIGPAGS
-220 RREARGEDAERAAD
+220 RRPERGEPCERVAD
-234 HQDIARRNGERL
+234 HLEIARRNGDRL
-246 LAEPSLALEALTR
+246 LAEPHVALEALTR
-259 QQSTFTRRDLARFV
+259 QQSTFTRQDLARFV

-283 GQVMAKVE
+283 SAVMVRVE
-291 ACPER
+291 ACPEL

-308 FSTREMVGVERR
+308 FSTRAMIGVEQR
-320 LEEASLELGGR
+320 LEEASLAMGLSQG
-331 TTHAVPVAV
+331 HAVPLAV
-340 RRAAMAREGLGE
+340 RRAAMQHSGLGD

-359 EVTRSRDLSVVVGYA
+359 EVTKSRDLSVVVGYA

-388 WEEAGYRVRGAALSG
+388 WEAAGYRVRGAALSG

-412 SGIESRTLASLERGW
+412 SGIGSRTLASLERAW
-427 EKGFDLLE
+427 ERGFDLLE

-441 VDEAGMI
+441 VDEAGMV

-459 AKDAG
+459 AHEVG

-506 WQQEATKALATG
+506 WQQAATKELATG
-518 RTGVALDRYEAAGMV
+518 RIEQALGRYEAAGLV
-533 HGHETLE
+533 RGHGTLE
-540 AARAGVVAGWDAARQ
+540 EARAGVVAGWEEARQ
-555 AEPGSS
+555 AAPEES

-573 ALNEAARAIRLD
+573 ALNEAAREIRRE
-585 AGELEAGVE
+585 AGELGDDVL
-594 VTVATA
+594 VPTA
-600 QGERS
+600 QGERM
-605 FAIED
+605 FADGE
-610 RVYFLRNDRGL
+610 RVYFLRNDREL

-631 RGLYGMDEEKV
+631 RGIVGSAEAGDLV
-642 LLSVQLDGPAGPG
+642 LSVQLDGPGGTG
-655 TGRIVSVRTW
+655 TGRVVSVSVAD
-665 EYDALDHGYAAT
+665 YDALDHGYAAT

-728 VRRLSRERLKDTTLD
+728 VQRLSRERLKDTTLD
-743 YPHVRDMDAGFA
+743 YPHVRDQDAGFA
-755 RRRGLSVS
+755 RRRGLHVP
-763 ESEIVVGREK
+763 ESEIVVEREK
-773 AASGP
+773 AASGL
-778 RQDRQAEGVPMPE
+778 QKDRQAEGVPMPE

-806 LSVRPGRRTTEK
+806 LSVRPGRRTAEK
-818 DVSAGMDAGAGKGES
+818 NVSAGMDAGAGKGRSEV
-833 GIEREAPVSPF
+833 EREAPVSPF

-855 QVPAGLAGFVPGGD
+855 QVPVGLDGFVAGGD

-880 AWVDVERMVRQELPV
+880 AWVDAERMVRQELPV
-895 LEYQKKALFEA
+895 LEHQKKALFEA

-946 LIEGLEHEDRVRKS
+946 LVEGLEHEDRVRKS
-960 PELRAARFVKTW
+960 PELRAARFVKAW

-980 GVALKELKRDA
+980 DVALKELKRDA
-991 QLESVLREK
+991 QLESILREK
-1000 GRELGIRKGSTL
+1000 SRELGIRKGSTL

-1020 REQALSRSRSRGMD
+1020 RKQALSRSRSRGMD